1 LEKALQASLNTP
13 RAALLSALMVAA
25 FWLPSGAQAQI
36 DIVFDYSYD
45 SGFFADANRKAILE
59 MAASDI
65 EARLVDETFGAITPT
80 GSNTWTLSF
89 SNPGDDS
96 ARVSLNNLNLAANTL
111 KIYVGGT
118 NLGSL
123 GPLGFADFGLG
134 FSGNSA
140 WFNQFDARN
149 SNTNYDP
156 LGGGITFNSAAN
168 WYFGASEAAQPSAQY
183 DFYSVAAHEIFHI
196 LGFGQGAAY
205 AADLSADG
213 KTFAGANVVSLVGA
227 PVIVDWINNDRAHWD
242 QEVTFGGQSPLMVPA
257 LVNGQRNAPTEL
269 DYAVLRDIGYN
280 VTSAVP
286 EPATWW
292 MALLGVAALGARR
305 RRSAGTVTS

>member
-1 LEKALQASLNTP
+1 MQSTLNTP
-13 RAALLSALMVAA
+13 RTALLSALTAA
-25 FWLPSGAQAQI
+25 ALGLPLGAQAQI

-45 SGFFADANRKAILE
+45 TGFFADASRKNILE
-59 MAASDI
+59 LAASDI

-80 GSNTWTLSF
+80 GGNTWSLSF
-89 SNPGDDS
+89 SNPSDDS
-96 ARVSLNNLNLAANTL
+96 ARVSLNNLSIAANTL

-134 FSGNSA
+134 LSGNSA
-140 WFNQFDARN
+140 WFNQFNARN
-149 SNTNYDP
+149 SSTNYDP
-156 LGGGITFNSAAN
+156 LGGGITFNTAAN
-168 WYFGASEAAQPSAQY
+168 WYFGADESAQPFAQY

-213 KTFAGANVVSLVGA
+213 KTFAGANVVGLVGA
-227 PVIVDWINNDRAHWD
+227 PVIVDWVNNDPAHWN
-242 QEVTFGGQSPLMVPA
+242 QEVTFGGESPLMVPA

-286 EPATWW
+286 EPASWL
-292 MALLGVAALGARR
+292 MALVGVAALGARR
-305 RRSAGTVTS
+305 RRA